1 MVSDR
6 VDELF
11 PRTFSYE
18 SGGAATTLPL
28 FGDLVEAVTR
38 LVDSESA
45 GDAPP
50 DLVPATGAEIWS
62 LGEIQF
68 GRGISASWPRRR
80 RDLPPRNNTSIH
92 RY

>member
-68 GRGISASWPRRR
+68 GPRNIHVVAAP
-80 RDLPPRNNTSIH
+80 PPRPAS
-92 RY
+92 RE